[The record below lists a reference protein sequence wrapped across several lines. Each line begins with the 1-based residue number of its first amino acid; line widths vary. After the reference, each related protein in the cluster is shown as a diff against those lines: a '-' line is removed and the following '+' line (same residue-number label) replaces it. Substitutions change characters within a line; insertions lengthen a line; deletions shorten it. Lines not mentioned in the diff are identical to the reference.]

1 MPSPRKLRR
10 GLWFSEVSRTWHFEF
25 KRGGKK
31 KGDTGCPTRA
41 LAEKWLVEHKARLA
55 LRDVGL
61 GTVPTLGQALEEW
74 EEAHKG
80 VLVKGYVDQMGHLVR
95 THLAPHLGLPLDAL
109 TTEAMERA
117 RSAYLG
123 TVGNQERFG
132 KKWALPHSV
141 GGANTLLKMVNA
153 LYGWVIRSRGWI
165 KQRPY
170 RLARKK
176 AQEKVKAIIWPEQ
189 VQAFLR
195 EVDRGAFAWS
205 GQVVEREREPHVRL
219 AIRLQ
224 IGLGLRE
231 TEALGFRWE
240 WLDRRNRVYTPGAT
254 KNRKTRIIP
263 VPEWLFLE
271 LQQLW
276 ETVKRPA
283 TGFAMLGED
292 HRPHRKGFTL
302 SPVKA
307 SGAQLGIVN
316 LHPHRLRATFATS
329 HWEAGTAL
337 AQIQQMLGHKD
348 PETTMRYI
356 VMRPKETA
364 AAQDKVAA
372 MMGFR
377 SPSGPRAPKH
387 EVAS

>member
-1 MPSPRKLRR
+1 MSSLSNRLRQARKLRGLKQADLAHLVDSGPVVISQWETEAKKPSPRSV
-10 GLWFSEVSRTWHFEF
+10 G
-25 KRGGKK
+25 
-31 KGDTGCPTRA
+31 A
-41 LAEKWLVEHKARLA
+41 LA
-55 LRDVGL
+55 
-61 GTVPTLGQALEEW
+61 QAL
-74 EEAHKG
+74 G
-80 VLVKGYVDQMGHLVR
+80 VR
-95 THLAPHLGLPLDAL
+95 R
-109 TTEAMERA
+109 E
-117 RSAYLG
+117 
-123 TVGNQERFG
+123 
-132 KKWALPHSV
+132 
-141 GGANTLLKMVNA
+141 
-153 LYGWVIRSRGWI
+153 
-165 KQRPY
+165 
-170 RLARKK
+170 
-176 AQEKVKAIIWPEQ
+176 WPEQ

-271 LQQLW
+271 LEQLW
-276 ETVKRPA
+276 ETAKRPA

-302 SPVKA
+302 RPVKA
-307 SGAQLGIVN
+307 SGAQLRIVN

-377 SPSGPRAPKH
+377 SPSGPRAPKR
-387 EVAS
+387 EAAS

>member
-1 MPSPRKLRR
+1 MPSTSVRNGLYWSHATKTWHHEFRFR
-10 GLWFSEVSRTWHFEF
+10 GL
-25 KRGGKK
+25 KRN
-31 KGDTGCPTRA
+31 GDTGCPSRA
-41 LAEKWLVEHKARLA
+41 VAEKWLVEFKARLA
-55 LRDVGL
+55 LAEVGL
-61 GTVPTLGQALEEW
+61 ESTPTLGQALAAW
-74 EEAHKG
+74 EEAHSG
-80 VLVKGYVDQMGHLVR
+80 LLVKGYVDQMGHLVR
-95 THLAPHLGLPLDAL
+95 THLAGHLGLPLDAL
-109 TTEAMERA
+109 TTEDMERA

-123 TVGNQERFG
+123 SVGNQERFG

-176 AQEKVKAIIWPEQ
+176 PQEKVKPLIWPEQ

-195 EVDRGAFAWS
+195 EVDRGAYAWS
-205 GQVVEREREPHVRL
+205 GKVVEREREPHVRL

-240 WLDRRNRVYTPGAT
+240 WLDRRSRVYTPGAT

-263 VPEWLFLE
+263 VPEWLFVE

-276 ETVKRPA
+276 EASGRPA
-283 TGFAMLGED
+283 TGFAMVGED

-302 SPVKA
+302 RPVKA
-307 SGAQLGIVN
+307 SGARVGIVN

-372 MMGFR
+372 MMGFQSPR
-377 SPSGPRAPKH
+377 SPRASKH
-387 EVAS
+387 KAAS